1 MGQKWESLTA
11 REREVLLALA
21 RGSDN
26 SAIAATL
33 GIATKTVAHH
43 VAHIL
48 DKLGVSSRLEAA
60 VWVHDCLPEEL
71 RRGLEDDLGKSPV

>member
-1 MGQKWESLTA
+1 LSVT
-11 REREVLLALA
+11 
-21 RGSDN
+21 
-26 SAIAATL
+26 
-33 GIATKTVAHH
+33 TKTVAHH

-71 RRGLEDDLGKSPV
+71 RSGLDGIGKNSGQK